1 MSTPVRL
8 AKKPEVEHH
17 DFEARL
23 NQYAPIIVPILLI
36 LMIFFIMIIIAVIM
50 GHVSAT
56 ESGVYFNHLKDVI

>member
-8 AKKPEVEHH
+8 AKKPEVEH

-23 NQYAPIIVPILLI
+23 NHYAPIIVPILLI
-36 LMIFFIMIIIAVIM
+36 LMIFFIMIIIAVII

-56 ESGVYFNHLKDVI
+56 ESGMWFNHLKDVV